1 MSRESKRNARREER
15 RTADQGSAADETPR
29 SGGRTPPAQFL
40 REVRSELR
48 KVAWPSRK
56 EVISYTLV
64 VLVVTFVLVVLIWGM
79 DEVFR
84 RAVINTL
91 G

>member
-1 MSRESKRNARREER
+1 MNRESKRHGDRER
-15 RTADQGSAADETPR
+15 RRGAGNGGDAAADAG
-29 SGGRTPPAQFL
+29 SGRTPPAQFL

-48 KVAWPSRK
+48 KVAWPSRR
-56 EVISYTLV
+56 EVVSYTIV
-64 VLVVTFVLVVLIWGM
+64 VLVTTTVLTMIVWGM
-79 DEVFR
+79 DEVIR